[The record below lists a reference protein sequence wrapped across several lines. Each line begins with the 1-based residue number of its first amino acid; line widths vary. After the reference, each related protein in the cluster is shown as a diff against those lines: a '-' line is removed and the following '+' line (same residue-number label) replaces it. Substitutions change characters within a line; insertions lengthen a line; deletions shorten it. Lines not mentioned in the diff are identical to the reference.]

1 MACEDAAQ
9 YSYCECAQI
18 SYALLP
24 RVLRYVPLCMHA
36 RVMES
41 RRNHESALIQA
52 ENGGILSGATYD
64 MLHMNMLLR
73 AHTSSNDCA
82 PATLV
87 LHPQAPS
94 SSVVSAAGR
103 AAVQCIGGDAK
114 KIL

>member
-9 YSYCECAQI
+9 FSYCEYAQI

-36 RVMES
+36 RVMETK
-41 RRNHESALIQA
+41 RNHESALIQA

-73 AHTSSNDCA
+73 AHTII
-82 PATLV
+82 
-87 LHPQAPS
+87 Q
-94 SSVVSAAGR
+94 
-103 AAVQCIGGDAK
+103 
-114 KIL
+114 